1 MKKVLALLALALAL
15 TAGTAT
21 VMTVHSQPAMAS
33 DCSTIVAALAFALF
47 AGIATVMTVHPQP
60 A

>member
-1 MKKVLALLALALAL
+1 
-15 TAGTAT
+15 
-21 VMTVHSQPAMAS
+21 MAS